1 MMDADELEARH
12 DPNLEFQ
19 AYYARLNALNS
30 ILSPLSINLLKL
42 AWEGAATQPMQ
53 ELRRSTTVGMLV
65 ADLIRALDLKEIT
78 RYPMK
83 TGEWFTHSGVTRYRS
98 LGKGL
103 KEAEIDL
110 PGNRRLVSTVRD
122 ECQITRSAEGNMSGE
137 DDISLVV
144 GRVLSGTKFDLVVAG
159 YRTPPFMV
167 AAASG
172 ARIFDPSSVPGNVL
186 DLLNHAPHLKVP
198 QTSFL
203 GISEEDTL
211 SSAIGDTL
219 YRFKE
224 AVEHQG
230 AWKNLYDDS
239 KGDPA
244 PETRHQSLFRLFGT
258 LSFEMF
264 GIQVMPNADHGSGQ
278 TDLTLALGDAVQVVE
293 FKKDHDQAR
302 LVHGLTKQLPKY
314 MRAARTTIGWYF
326 IMCHDRDPEEVRG
339 FLDQFWNQIETEME
353 LKIGLIA
360 VDCRRQQ
367 SASKL

>member
-1 MMDADELEARH
+1 VEAYGPEARH

-19 AYYARLNALNS
+19 AYYARLNALNV
-30 ILSPLSINLLKL
+30 ILSPLSINLLQL
-42 AWEGAATQPMQ
+42 AWETAATQPML

-65 ADLIRALDLKEIT
+65 ADMIRALDLKEIT
-78 RYPMK
+78 RYPIK

-103 KEAEIDL
+103 KEAKIDL
-110 PGNRRLVSTVRD
+110 PDNRHFVGTIRD
-122 ECQITRSAEGNMSGE
+122 ECQITRSAEGNMSGADE
-137 DDISLVV
+137 ISLVV
-144 GRVLSGTKFDLVVAG
+144 GRVLSETKFDLVVAG

-167 AAASG
+167 AAAAG
-172 ARIFDPSSVPGNVL
+172 ARTFDLSPVPGNVL
-186 DLLNHAPHLKVP
+186 DLLTHAPHLHVP
-198 QTSFL
+198 QTSYL

-219 YRFKE
+219 HRFKQ

-230 AWKNLYDDS
+230 GWKNLYDDS
-239 KGDPA
+239 KGSPA

-278 TDLTLALGDAVQVVE
+278 TDLTLVLGDAVQVVE

-302 LVHGLTKQLPKY
+302 LVHGLTRQLPKY
-314 MRAARTTIGWYF
+314 MRAAKTIVGWYF
-326 IMCHDRDPEEVRG
+326 IMCHDRDPEEVRES
-339 FLDQFWNQIETEME
+339 LAPAWNQIEAEVD

>member
-1 MMDADELEARH
+1 MDLCDLEPRN

-19 AYYARLNALNS
+19 AYYARLNALNG
-30 ILSPLSINLLKL
+30 ILSPLNEKLLQL
-42 AWEGAATQPMQ
+42 AWETAATQPML
-53 ELRRSTTVGMLV
+53 ELRRSTIVGRLV
-65 ADLIRALDLKEIT
+65 ADMIRALDLKEIT
-78 RYPMK
+78 KYPIK

-103 KEAEIDL
+103 KEAKITL
-110 PGNRRLVSTVRD
+110 PGGGHLVGTVRS
-122 ECQITRSAEGNMSGE
+122 ECEITRSAEGNMSGA

-144 GRVLSGTKFDLVVAG
+144 GRVLSDSKFDLVVAG

-167 AAASG
+167 AAAAG
-172 ARIFDPSSVPGNVL
+172 ARTIGLSPPLSNVL
-186 DLLNHAPHLKVP
+186 DSLTHAPHLHVP
-198 QTSFL
+198 QTNFL
-203 GISEEDTL
+203 GVSEEDTR
-211 SSAIGDTL
+211 SVAINDTL
-219 YRFKE
+219 YCFKE

-230 AWKNLYDDS
+230 AWKNLYNDGDS
-239 KGDPA
+239 GPA

-278 TDLTLALGDAVQVVE
+278 TDLTLVLGDAVQVVE
-293 FKKDHDQAR
+293 FKKDHDRAR
-302 LVHGLTKQLPKY
+302 LVHGLTRQLPRY
-314 MRAARTTIGWYF
+314 MRAAKATIGWYF
-326 IMCHDRDPEEVRG
+326 IMCNDRDPEEVSES
-339 FLDQFWNQIETEME
+339 LASAWDKIEMGAD